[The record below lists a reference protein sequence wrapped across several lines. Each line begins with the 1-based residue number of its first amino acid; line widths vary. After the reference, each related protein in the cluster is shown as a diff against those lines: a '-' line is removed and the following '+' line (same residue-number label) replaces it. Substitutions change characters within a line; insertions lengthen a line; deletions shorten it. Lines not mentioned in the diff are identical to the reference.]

1 MQRTL
6 LAAAAFAGAL
16 SLTACG
22 AGQAEKA
29 GEELDSAYEESTQ
42 GAIKLGD
49 GPMEE
54 AGEAIDQAAE
64 QASDSAADSAAP
76 PPS

>member
-1 MQRTL
+1 MKRTL
-6 LAAAAFAGAL
+6 LAAALAGAM
-16 SLTACG
+16 SLAACG

-42 GAIKLGD
+42 GSIKLGD

-54 AGEAIDQAAE
+54 AGEAIDEAAE
-64 QASDSAADSAAP
+64 QASETPADIAAP

>member
-1 MQRTL
+1 MKRIVLT
-6 LAAAAFAGAL
+6 AAALGGAL
-16 SLTACG
+16 TLMACG

-29 GEELDSAYEESTQ
+29 GEELDSAYEETTQ
-42 GAIKLGD
+42 GAINLGD

-54 AGEAIDQAAE
+54 AGEAIDEAAE
-64 QASDSAADSAAP
+64 RASETPADAAAP